1 MTSPGN
7 TASGTFAW
15 SPALSDLI
23 IAAYG
28 RCQIRRNQLTVE
40 HLQDAA
46 MAANLLQ
53 LEWAN
58 EQVNLWTVELIST
71 PLIAGQ
77 NTYDVDPTTIM
88 IMATYV
94 TTGEQDITVDNSNI
108 DADEWREPTV
118 DAISWVNQQD
128 RILTSMDRD
137 SYASFPKKL
146 DQDMPTVYWFNKQVG
161 PSITLWPVPD
171 AHRKY
176 VLHYYR
182 ARHLQDAV
190 LGDGALA
197 DVPRHFL
204 EAYVAALAAKC
215 AELYAPALTNDL
227 IVRAGVKFKNAA
239 DRDVEDAP
247 LRIVPA
253 LDAYT
258 RAVY

>member
-1 MTSPGN
+1 MTLGISS
-7 TASGTFAW
+7 SGTFAW
-15 SPALSDLI
+15 NPALSDLI

-28 RCQIRRNQLTVE
+28 RCQIRRQQITVE

-71 PLIAGQ
+71 PLEVGRA
-77 NTYDVDPTTIM
+77 TYDVDPTTIM
-88 IMATYV
+88 IMAAYI
-94 TTGEQDITVDNSNI
+94 TTGEQDITIDNTNI

-118 DAISWVNQQD
+118 DAISWINRQD

-137 SYASFPKKL
+137 TYASFPKKL
-146 DQDMPTVYWFNKQVG
+146 DQDPPTVYWFNKQVG

-171 AHRKY
+171 NHQKY

-182 ARHLQDAV
+182 ARHLQDAA
-190 LGDGALA
+190 LSDGAMA

-215 AELYAPALTNDL
+215 AELYAPALAESL
-227 IVRAGVKFKNAA
+227 MVRAVGKFKSAA

-253 LDAYT
+253 FAAYSSS
-258 RAVY
+258 VY